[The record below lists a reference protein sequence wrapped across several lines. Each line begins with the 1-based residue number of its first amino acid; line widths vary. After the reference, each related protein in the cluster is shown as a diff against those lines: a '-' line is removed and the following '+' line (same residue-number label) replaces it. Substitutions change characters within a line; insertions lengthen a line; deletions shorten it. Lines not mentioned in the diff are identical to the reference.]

1 MTLPLHACP
10 HGPRP
15 SPLRRRAAACA
26 LAALALLVAALGPA
40 RAADQVSPEEV
51 KAAFCFNLARFVQ
64 WPAAAFEKP
73 DAPFVIGVLAD
84 DAFSEALERTIA
96 GRSVGGHAL
105 QVKRLKHA
113 AEGAKAQILF
123 LGGGVDEAEANAA
136 LPALRPRPVLTV
148 ADADAGVR
156 ATTMVTFFRS
166 QNRIRLALTLAP
178 IREAGLSVSSKLLQ
192 VAVVSDADH

>member
-1 MTLPLHACP
+1 MISRLHVLPA
-10 HGPRP
+10 RP
-15 SPLRRRAAACA
+15 SPARRRGAACA
-26 LAALALLVAALGPA
+26 LAALVLLALVAGPA
-40 RAADQVSPEEV
+40 RAADQVSPDEV

-64 WPAAAFEKP
+64 WPATAFEKP

-84 DAFSEALERTIA
+84 DAFSEALERTVA

-113 AEGAKAQILF
+113 ADGSKVQILF
-123 LGGGVDEAEANAA
+123 LGGGIDETEATSALAA
-136 LPALRPRPVLTV
+136 LRKLPVLTV

-178 IREAGLSVSSKLLQ
+178 IRDAGLSVSSKLLQ
-192 VAVVSDADH
+192 VAVVTDGDH